1 LGLLEIEKQNSV
13 GAREYILL
21 YKVNVLLE
29 LDAASRAFLF
39 RPRKNFIRQKTREEG
54 YKLSVAIV

>member
-54 YKLSVAIV
+54 